1 MIAIVDYDVGNVA
14 SVANML
20 EHIGEYG
27 AVVTRDA
34 AVIADADKIILPGVG
49 AFEMGMANLHKF
61 GLIEA
66 LNLAVI
72 DKGAP
77 TLGICLGMQLLTRSS
92 EEGRVA
98 GLGWLNAET
107 VRFSFDPESELKVPH
122 IGWDSVL
129 AARQNPLIDSEMPSR
144 FYFVHAFHVR
154 CADDAD
160 VIATTDYG
168 GTFTSAVN
176 RANIFGVQFHPEKSH
191 RYGMALLRR
200 FVSL

>member
-1 MIAIVDYDVGNVA
+1 VIAIVDYDVGNVA

-144 FYFVHAFHVR
+144 FYLVHAFHVR
-154 CADDAD
+154 SADDAD

-168 GTFTSAVN
+168 GTPTSAVT
-176 RANIFGVQFHPEKSH
+176 RANILGVQCHLE
-191 RYGMALLRR
+191 
-200 FVSL
+200 